1 MEANHSS
8 LQIIFFKILE
18 IYFIFWFYNFDNI
31 FNINESLKQMGKGQI
46 LWMVV
51 LWQFRSP
58 LQSKSVIHNGQQCQM
73 SNNFKCQAHWNL
85 QISVFVFVFNS
96 ESAPSPSAA
105 EEKMPRFCW
114 LLILLL
120 NKFGLSDQ
128 IRLATWRK
136 DFLKIISWFKN
147 SGMFLFWN
155 FYPPCVCFCGTVS
168 WLFHYFDFDFKITRG
183 TKNVTGPGNWG

>member
-1 MEANHSS
+1 
-8 LQIIFFKILE
+8 
-18 IYFIFWFYNFDNI
+18 
-31 FNINESLKQMGKGQI
+31 MGKGQI
-46 LWMVV
+46 SWMVV

-73 SNNFKCQAHWNL
+73 SNNVKCQAHWNL

-128 IRLATWRK
+128 IGNHL
-136 DFLKIISWFKN
+136 IISWFKN
-147 SGMFLFWN
+147 SGMFLFWY

-168 WLFHYFDFDFKITRG
+168 WLFHYFDDFKITRG
-183 TKNVTGPGNWG
+183 TCYQKCHWAW